1 MWRFLMKSKG
11 RSGLDLMSSNLKKK
25 KKKEGKDSGVGRMA
39 LFLGG
44 VRESRTKRREKATFV
59 SYRWARLRSRR
70 VWVFCPVCL
79 CFFLIFKST
88 VVRIRGSL
96 VHILCWKKRKKT
108 CRLSFGGSAACSR
121 HQQCIAILSIV
132 SIEISIFCFVFC
144 LFFFSHQKYLIGVFY
159 F

>member
-11 RSGLDLMSSNLKKK
+11 RSGLDLMSLNL

-39 LFLGG
+39 LFWGG

-70 VWVFCPVCL
+70 VWFSAPCAFV
-79 CFFLIFKST
+79 FFLIFKST

-96 VHILCWKKRKKT
+96 VHILCWRKRKKT

-132 SIEISIFCFVFC
+132 SIEISIFS
-144 LFFFSHQKYLIGVFY
+144 LFFFTPEIFDWGILFLNN
-159 F
+159 